1 VDALDTAAAVDAPAP
16 TPGRTTLKH
25 EVLLVFALSLGA
37 SAIYSIVDLLDTL
50 TRKGGLA
57 SATATLNP
65 SQNAR
70 PWFDLTYQLIG
81 LAFALVPVF
90 LALHFLARDHLRP
103 ARLIGFD
110 LTRPGWDLGAGVGL
124 AALIGIPGL
133 GLYLAAK
140 GIGLNATIAAS
151 ALPKIWWGVPVLV
164 LAAIR
169 NAVSEE
175 VLVVGYLMTRLRQL
189 GVRPAAQVAMSAV
202 LRGSYHLYQGFGGFV
217 GNCVMGVVFALFY
230 RRFGRV
236 MPLVVAHSILDI
248 VSFVG
253 YALLAPHLSWLR

>member
-1 VDALDTAAAVDAPAP
+1 VDVTDPVAVVDAP
-16 TPGRTTLKH
+16 GRRTLQR
-25 EVLLVFALSLGA
+25 EIVLVFALSLGA
-37 SAIYSIVDLLDTL
+37 SAVYSVVSLIATL
-50 TRKGGLA
+50 TEKGGLA
-57 SATATLNP
+57 SATATLNE
-65 SQNAR
+65 SQAPGR
-70 PWFDLTYQLIG
+70 PWLDLTYQLLG
-81 LAFALVPVF
+81 LGFALVPVF
-90 LALHFLARDHLRP
+90 LALHFLARDFARP
-103 ARLIGFD
+103 TRLIGFD
-110 LTRPGWDLGAGVGL
+110 LTRPVWDLGAGVGL

-133 GLYLAAK
+133 GLYVAAK
-140 GIGLNATIAAS
+140 SLGLNATIMAS

-175 VLVVGYLMTRLRQL
+175 VLVVGDLMTRLEQL
-189 GVRPAAQVAMSAV
+189 RFRPAAQILTSAV

-217 GNCVMGVVFALFY
+217 GNFVMGVVFGFVY
-230 RRFGRV
+230 RRYRRV